1 MGGGINQN
9 KRMALSR
16 QPNHFPF
23 LFQQQQQNGKK
34 INVNQRNGWNHFLS
48 CYNGPFLGTNP
59 PSLMAID
66 ESDLISFLAT
76 PWQGWRALAPSFV
89 FFHWPWLRP
98 PKSKTTGRKG
108 KRRAG
113 GKPVPT
119 RHFQNGV
126 CIFFFF
132 NTFLPFFFL
141 NL

>member
-23 LFQQQQQNGKK
+23 LFQQQQQNGEK

-48 CYNGPFLGTNP
+48 CYNGSFLGTNP

-89 FFHWPWLRP
+89 FFIGLGSAPRN
-98 PKSKTTGRKG
+98 
-108 KRRAG
+108 RRRRGARG
-113 GKPVPT
+113 SGAPGENQ
-119 RHFQNGV
+119 FQLDIFKMACV
-126 CIFFFF
+126 FFFF